1 MHLEQRRYKMYNSPK
16 LSVVGAGPGDPELIT
31 IKALNALKDA
41 KVVLFDALINRDLLE
56 YAPQA
61 EHIFVGKR
69 KDKHRYSQDEINE
82 LIVKYALERGHV
94 VRLKGGDPFIF
105 GRGSEEINYAKS
117 KGLETAVVSGITSSI
132 AVPANVGIPL
142 TQRGTSESFWV
153 ITGTT
158 TQKKLS
164 DDVRLA
170 AQSTATVVILMGMAK
185 LAEIVEVF
193 SHYGKE
199 NIPVGIIQ
207 NGTTANEQ
215 SGFGTIKSIEKVVA
229 KKQLTAPAIIVIGE
243 VVRESGQLKAVFQE
257 VQNQSQNSL
266 INETCEVLKTSQV

>member
-1 MHLEQRRYKMYNSPK
+1 MYNIPK

-31 IKALNALKDA
+31 IKAVNTLKTA
-41 KVVLFDALINRDLLE
+41 NVVLYDALINRELLE

-82 LIVKYALERGHV
+82 LIVKYARERGHV

-105 GRGSEEINYAKS
+105 GRGSEEINYARS

-132 AVPANVGIPL
+132 AVPAAVGIPL

-158 TQKKLS
+158 SQKKLS
-164 DDVRLA
+164 ADVALA
-170 AQSTATVVILMGMAK
+170 AQSTATVVILMGMSN
-185 LAEIVEVF
+185 LPEIVETF
-193 SHYGKE
+193 SRYGKE
-199 NIPVGIIQ
+199 DTPVSVIQ
-207 NGTTANEQ
+207 NGTTENER
-215 SGFGTIKSIEKVVA
+215 SGFGTIKNIEKVVTEN
-229 KKQLTAPAIIVIGE
+229 QLMAPAIIVIGE
-243 VVRESGQLKAVFQE
+243 VVRESRKFSSIL
-257 VQNQSQNSL
+257 QNVIEKTNHTNSPFGG
-266 INETCEVLKTSQV
+266 

>member
-1 MHLEQRRYKMYNSPK
+1 MYNSAK

-31 IKALNALKDA
+31 IKAIKTLKDA
-41 KVVLFDALINRDLLE
+41 KVVLFDALINRDLLK
-56 YAPQA
+56 YCPQA

-82 LIVKYALERGHV
+82 LIVKYARERGHV

-105 GRGSEEINYAKS
+105 GRGSEEIKYAKS

-164 DDVRLA
+164 DDIRLA
-170 AQSTATVVILMGMAK
+170 AQSTATVVILMGMTK
-185 LAEIVEVF
+185 LAEIVDIF
-193 SHYGKE
+193 SYYGKE

-207 NGTTANEQ
+207 NGTTVNEQ

-229 KKQLTAPAIIVIGE
+229 EKQLTAPAIIVIGE
-243 VVRESGQLKAVFQE
+243 VVRESGKLQDIFENAIEKSE
-257 VQNQSQNSL
+257 YINSS
-266 INETCEVLKTSQV
+266 IEG

>member
-1 MHLEQRRYKMYNSPK
+1 MYNLSK

-31 IKALNALKDA
+31 IKAVRALESA
-41 KVVLFDALINRDLLE
+41 NVVLYDALINRELLE

-69 KDKHRYSQDEINE
+69 KDRHRYSQDEINE

-105 GRGSEEINYAKS
+105 GRGSEEINYARKH
-117 KGLETAVVSGITSSI
+117 GLETAVISGITSSI

-158 TQKKLS
+158 SSKKLS
-164 DDVRLA
+164 EDVKLA
-170 AQSTATVVILMGMAK
+170 AQSTATVAILMGMGK
-185 LAEIVEVF
+185 LEEIVEVF
-193 SHYGKE
+193 KSFGKKD
-199 NIPVGIIQ
+199 IPVGIIQ
-207 NGTTANEQ
+207 NGTTVNER
-215 SGFGTIKSIEKVVA
+215 SGFGTIDTIVDVVSD
-229 KKQLTAPAIIVIGE
+229 KKLTSPAIIVIGE
-243 VVRESGQLKAVFQE
+243 VVKEANALQEVFQN
-257 VQNQSQNSL
+257 VQSIPQQSKL
-266 INETCEVLKTSQV
+266 INAGAA

>member
-1 MHLEQRRYKMYNSPK
+1 MYNTPK
-16 LSVVGAGPGDPELIT
+16 LTVVGAGPGDPELIT
-31 IKALNALKDA
+31 LKAVNTLKTA
-41 KVVLFDALINRDLLE
+41 RVVLYDALINRELLE

-61 EHIFVGKR
+61 EHVFVGKR
-69 KDKHRYSQDEINE
+69 KDKHRFSQDEINE

-158 TQKKLS
+158 SEKKLS
-164 DDVRLA
+164 EDVKLA
-170 AQSTATVVILMGMAK
+170 AQSTATVVILMGMGK
-185 LAEIVEVF
+185 LQEIVEIF
-193 SHYGKE
+193 SRYGKADT
-199 NIPVGIIQ
+199 PVGVIQ
-207 NGTTANEQ
+207 NGTTENEKA
-215 SGFGTIKSIEKVVA
+215 GFGTIRNIEQVVA
-229 KKQLTAPAIIVIGE
+229 EKELTAPAIIVIGE
-243 VVRESGQLKAVFQE
+243 VVRENRKI
-257 VQNQSQNSL
+257 NSVL
-266 INETCEVLKTSQV
+266 ENSIEKIEIINSPFGG